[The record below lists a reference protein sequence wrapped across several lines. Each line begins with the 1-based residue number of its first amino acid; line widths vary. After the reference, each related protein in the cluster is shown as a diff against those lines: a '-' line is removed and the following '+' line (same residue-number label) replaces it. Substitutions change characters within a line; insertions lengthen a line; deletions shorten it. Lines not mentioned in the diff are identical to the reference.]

1 MQTFQFNTIEE
12 ALEDFRQGKMV
23 IVVDDGDAENDG
35 ALAVAGQFATPE
47 AVNFMLSHGRGLMTM
62 PISEEIAGKIGVAEL
77 IWENRELSRSTAT
90 VTIDSVHV
98 SVGVS
103 AADRSQTVMEAA
115 AEGASPDGFRRP
127 GSIVPKV
134 ALQGGVLKR
143 TGFTEA
149 TVAHCIHLLQTTPLL
164 TRGPPPDTQALPHA
178 ATNDNRSGPPHTSPQ
193 LQEPWQTAASS
204 DNKRDPET

>member
-103 AADRSQTVMEAA
+103 AGRPFADGDGGGRRGGFAGWLPPAGQHR
-115 AEGASPDGFRRP
+115 AEGGAAGRRVKAHRIYGGHRGSGRDGR
-127 GSIVPKV
+127 
-134 ALQGGVLKR
+134 
-143 TGFTEA
+143 
-149 TVAHCIHLLQTTPLL
+149 
-164 TRGPPPDTQALPHA
+164 
-178 ATNDNRSGPPHTSPQ
+178 
-193 LQEPWQTAASS
+193 AASGGTAL
-204 DNKRDPET
+204 RYPR

>member
-103 AADRSQTVMEAA
+103 AAARALAV
-115 AEGASPDGFRRP
+115 RR
-127 GSIVPKV
+127 
-134 ALQGGVLKR
+134 LR
-143 TGFTEA
+143 
-149 TVAHCIHLLQTTPLL
+149 
-164 TRGPPPDTQALPHA
+164 
-178 ATNDNRSGPPHTSPQ
+178 
-193 LQEPWQTAASS
+193 
-204 DNKRDPET
+204 